1 MHSIGAIVLHII
13 SVEIFWFER
22 FALDLPTGPEERKIF
37 LLDETDVDAWQWPT
51 PPRQP
56 IAWYFELHDR
66 IRGRTLESIEKW
78 AAADSTREHDGSQRS
93 LRWVLGHVI
102 QAEGVMS

>member
-51 PPRQP
+51 PP
-56 IAWYFELHDR
+56 
-66 IRGRTLESIEKW
+66 
-78 AAADSTREHDGSQRS
+78 
-93 LRWVLGHVI
+93 
-102 QAEGVMS
+102 